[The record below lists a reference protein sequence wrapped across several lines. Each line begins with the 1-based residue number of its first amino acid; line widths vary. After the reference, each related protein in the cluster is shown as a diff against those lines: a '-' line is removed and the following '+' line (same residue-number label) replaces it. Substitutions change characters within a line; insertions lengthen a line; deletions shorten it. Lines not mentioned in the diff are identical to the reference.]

1 MLGGGKA
8 QTKQDG
14 NDMGGTMMPADNS
27 INTFY
32 KAYYY

>member
-14 NDMGGTMMPADNS
+14 NDMAGTQMPGNS
-27 INTFY
+27 RIYTFY